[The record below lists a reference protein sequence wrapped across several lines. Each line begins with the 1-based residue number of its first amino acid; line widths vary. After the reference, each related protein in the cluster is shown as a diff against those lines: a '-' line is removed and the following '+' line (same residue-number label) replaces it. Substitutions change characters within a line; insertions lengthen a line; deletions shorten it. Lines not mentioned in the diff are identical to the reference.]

1 MLVLR
6 CALGAA
12 PKVNVSYGLLSWHQG
27 REVNSAD
34 KTDCRFNCESV
45 FGTFCNAQDM
55 LKFSGL
61 AEEDALSSQQSRLP
75 FSQ

>member
-1 MLVLR
+1 MKWSPERDV
-6 CALGAA
+6 
-12 PKVNVSYGLLSWHQG
+12 PDGLLSWHQG
-27 REVNSAD
+27 REVNSAN

-45 FGTFCNAQDM
+45 CGTVCNAQDA

-61 AEEDALSSQQSRLP
+61 AEEDALSSQQSMRL